1 MAVWMIYVAEY
12 RITLG
17 SCMWTGVV
25 TKNINLA
32 SATFRR
38 CSDKI
43 AHSPLRWESSFY
55 DGSRKKLQLFS
66 KVRDTQAWPAPVRWQ
81 GKWFKMGKN
90 CLSSTKSHF
99 LLPSGVTCHLEVQ
112 SQTAI
117 IHSHPLTL
125 PDSLC
130 TCGAVFLRCLQ
141 KPSPFI
147 WWWKLEM
154 HLLNKGRHG
163 FCALTV
169 NTVGDELKP
178 KWKALNRTELW
189 GLRCGRVISPCACW
203 WLTHNFSWK
212 VCR

>member
-1 MAVWMIYVAEY
+1 MQT
-12 RITLG
+12 R
-17 SCMWTGVV
+17 VV

-32 SATFRR
+32 SANFRR

-43 AHSPLRWESSFY
+43 AHSPLKLESSFY
-55 DGSRKKLQLFS
+55 DGSPKKLQLFS
-66 KVRDTQAWPAPVRWQ
+66 KVRDTQAWPAPAGWQ
-81 GKWFKMGKN
+81 GKWFKMGEN
-90 CLSSTKSHF
+90 CLPFTKSHF
-99 LLPSGVTCHLEVQ
+99 LLPSGVARHLEVQ
-112 SQTAI
+112 SQPAVN
-117 IHSHPLTL
+117 HSHSLTL

-147 WWWKLEM
+147 WLWKLEM

-163 FCALTV
+163 FCALTG

-178 KWKALNRTELW
+178 KWKALNWTELW
-189 GLRCGRVISPCACW
+189 RMRHSWVISPCACW
-203 WLTHNFSWK
+203 WLTRYFSWK